1 MLFAFDYLAPHLNVL
16 KTVLGI
22 LLIVNAVFMAG
33 LRRGVNTIV
42 AAVQDA
48 VEGKFTEIQKQSSY
62 AKRGGL
68 L

>member
-22 LLIVNAVFMAG
+22 LLIVNAVFMVG

-42 AAVQDA
+42 AAVRAEMQNP
-48 VEGKFTEIQKQSSY
+48 SSY